1 MDDSGVDRKS
11 DLTDPER
18 DALVRALRMLNKNR
32 ESIPDMREP
41 GPGMIIPIPRPTPA
55 SPRRGYNP
63 PELPK
68 DKEGFKWG

>member
-1 MDDSGVDRKS
+1 
-11 DLTDPER
+11 
-18 DALVRALRMLNKNR
+18 MLNKNR